1 MKKEEKQAKFIS
13 LRFFANRFGV
23 EEKDCAWGVRATKI
37 GDDVYYSP
45 VVKIKNSPIMAIDIM
60 RDRIVKNVGAFGR
73 QAKMLDATMTEQA
86 DIYSFTVVKEEAS
99 GYGKDIVV
107 FLSKKGLREAYR
119 GKSFLPELL

>member
-23 EEKDCAWGVRATKI
+23 EEKDCAWGVRETKI
-37 GDDVYYSP
+37 GDEVYYSP
-45 VVKIKNSPIMAIDIM
+45 IVKIKNSPNMAIDIM

-86 DIYSFTVVKEEAS
+86 NIYSFTVVKEEAS
-99 GYGKDIVV
+99 GCGKDIMV
-107 FLSKKGLREAYR
+107 FLSKKSLMQSYH
-119 GKSFLPELL
+119 KKNF